1 MNKELIT
8 EQEQNVLY
16 MLATGNT
23 KKTTAQKLN
32 IPYSRCKIIV
42 GSLCKKF
49 EAENLVCCVVKAIH
63 EKLI

>member
-8 EQEQNVLY
+8 EQEQKVLY

-23 KKTTAQKLN
+23 RKTTAQMLN
-32 IPYSRCKIIV
+32 IPYSRCKTIV
-42 GSLCKKF
+42 GNLCTKF
-49 EAENLVCCVVKAIH
+49 EAENFVCCVVKAIH